1 MGKSYTYTITSVDPE
16 GDDIVEYIVNWGDGP
31 DETLSG
37 PFPSGSPQS
46 KSHTWTSQGTF
57 IIKAK
62 AIDINGGESDWSEF
76 SVTIPRDKSF
86 NSPFIQISPSMTSR
100 GLLWDNG
107 DPDFFD
113 GCYCQR
119 NGFGGWSD
127 TAEDFH
133 LSKKSTIETVVW
145 ETGDETTYLWEGLAD
160 LVVYEYTANGP
171 GEELV
176 KLFEISS
183 TREYLGD
190 FYGLLCFRYTIDLIG
205 QDQEFALTAGDYY
218 ILLRPYTAGTVGQ
231 SYWLTSPAPPGSKS
245 VCYFR
250 SNYWGYP
257 NWISILDAFGFVY
270 DVNFKLY
277 GTEKS
282 SKVLNRPII
291 NFLQQ
296 HPNMFLVLQKLI
308 QNLGL

>member
-1 MGKSYTYTITSVDPE
+1 MRKILKGAIVLLIVAAMFFSTTAVTAETSDTPLTNVGKQS
-16 GDDIVEYIVNWGDGP
+16 
-31 DETLSG
+31 
-37 PFPSGSPQS
+37 SPQS
-46 KSHTWTSQGTF
+46 SIQ
-57 IIKAK
+57 
-62 AIDINGGESDWSEF
+62 
-76 SVTIPRDKSF
+76 P
-86 NSPFIQISPSMTSR
+86 SPPTTTR
-100 GLLWDNG
+100 ALLWDNG
-107 DPDFFD
+107 NPDFVN
-113 GCYCQR
+113 GLCCQR
-119 NGFGGWSD
+119 IGTVQLCD
-127 TAEDFH
+127 LADDFH
-133 LSKKSTIETVVW
+133 LDKKCTIESVIW
-145 ETGDETTYLWEGLAD
+145 ETVDDATYDWQGTDD
-160 LVVYEYTANGP
+160 LIVYEYGISGP
-171 GEELV
+171 GAEIVVL
-176 KLFEISS
+176 LEISN
-183 TREYLGD
+183 TREYLGEQ
-190 FYGLLCFRYTIDLIG
+190 FSRPWYRYTIDLKSQG
-205 QDQEFALTAGDYY
+205 AQFDLAAGDYY